1 MNVVLNKLNTIASY
15 AAAISLVII
24 LLVTS
29 VSINCFDSDFYKSE
43 YKTLQTAQDL
53 GMTQKDLNLAT
64 NTLLD
69 YLQDKRDNINVEIT
83 VQGSTVE
90 AFNSKEAAHMVDV
103 RSLYHFAQILRNMAF
118 VILVVSCIY
127 LLVRLKKGAWTCLLY
142 TSRRQ
147 NAYALFVAVQSL
159 RR

>member
-53 GMTQKDLNLAT
+53 KRKKKKKKKK
-64 NTLLD
+64 
-69 YLQDKRDNINVEIT
+69 QDKEQKEEKSNLQKLAEEI
-83 VQGSTVE
+83 E
-90 AFNSKEAAHMVDV
+90 
-103 RSLYHFAQILRNMAF
+103 
-118 VILVVSCIY
+118 
-127 LLVRLKKGAWTCLLY
+127 
-142 TSRRQ
+142 
-147 NAYALFVAVQSL
+147 
-159 RR
+159 

>member
-64 NTLLD
+64 NTLLED
-69 YLQDKRDNINVEIT
+69 VYKRQGYLVLQHWPLPVFRPL
-83 VQGSTVE
+83 VQKTLNHQS
-90 AFNSKEAAHMVDV
+90 
-103 RSLYHFAQILRNMAF
+103 YHHAR
-118 VILVVSCIY
+118 
-127 LLVRLKKGAWTCLLY
+127 
-142 TSRRQ
+142 
-147 NAYALFVAVQSL
+147 
-159 RR
+159 